1 MPPAKR
7 SSVAVPR
14 RPRPASTSP
23 VRASV
28 TRTGTLPGTL
38 LDALNLIDTRAG
50 LDLTIDDV
58 AEAVGVSPRALQLTF
73 RKHLDVTP
81 MGYARGVR
89 VAHAHDELRAAMPGA
104 GVSVTRIALD
114 WGFLNPSRFASYYR
128 AAYGRSP
135 HETLH
140 G

>member
-1 MPPAKR
+1 MPPANR
-7 SSVAVPR
+7 SSVAMPR
-14 RPRPASTSP
+14 RPRAASTS
-23 VRASV
+23 RASV
-28 TRTGTLPGTL
+28 TRTGALPETL
-38 LDALNLIDTRAG
+38 LEALNLIDTRAG

-73 RKHLDVTP
+73 RKHLGLTP
-81 MGYARGVR
+81 MGYARRVR

-128 AAYGRSP
+128 EAYGRSP
-135 HETLH
+135 RETLQR
-140 G
+140 